1 MVAVKPIDLLMLYQ
15 FLVSIVLKIQG
26 FAKILSISSK
36 IRKKK
41 WKMLLLDRSYTFFV
55 SNNNTLMGSKF
66 GRAIFL
72 KIIPRP
78 TSLGS
83 NLTNLSIGSYLV
95 IGSTKAQLQATDG
108 EAEAGRKR
116 SVAVEDKSDS
126 CAGLI
131 YLIGCLV
138 GGL

>member
-1 MVAVKPIDLLMLYQ
+1 
-15 FLVSIVLKIQG
+15 
-26 FAKILSISSK
+26 
-36 IRKKK
+36 
-41 WKMLLLDRSYTFFV
+41 MLLLDRSYTFFV

-138 GGL
+138 GACEESAGGALAGGAGGDSAGEAAGAWAEVLVQ